1 MGVLL
6 IQSKS
11 QKFSLFLKTG
21 DPEKLENYRPISI
34 LPAFSKLYEKVVHN
48 RIYKYLTNH
57 NLLYNN
63 QFGFRRNHSTYMAL
77 IQLVNNITSAID
89 NRESTAGVFLDLS
102 KAFDTIDHHILHNNL
117 DHHGIRGHSFNW
129 VSSYL
134 TNRMQLVQFTS
145 ACSQPEPIVCGI
157 PQGSI
162 LGPLLFIIYINNL
175 PNASNLLTT
184 FFYLRMILAFFILIK
199 ILTSSFAS

>member
-1 MGVLL
+1 MLIPDTLKIAKVLP
-6 IQSKS
+6 IFKS
-11 QKFSLFLKTG
+11 G

-34 LPAFSKLYEKVVHN
+34 LPAFSKLYEKVVYN
-48 RIYKYLTNH
+48 LICKYLTNH
-57 NLLYNN
+57 NILYNN

-77 IQLVNNITSAID
+77 IQLVNNITSAMD

-102 KAFDTIDHHILHNNL
+102 KAFDSIDHHILLNKIVHYVT
-117 DHHGIRGHSFNW
+117 RGHSFNW

-134 TNRMQLVQFTS
+134 TNRKQVVQFTS
-145 ACSQPEPIVCGI
+145 ACYQPEPIVCGI

-162 LGPLLFIIYINNL
+162 LGLLLFIIYINDL
-175 PNASNLLTT
+175 PNASNL
-184 FFYLRMILAFFILIK
+184 FILIK

>member
-1 MGVLL
+1 MGAFL
-6 IQSKS
+6 IPSKS
-11 QKFSLFLKTG
+11 PKVSLFLKTG
-21 DPEKLENYRPISI
+21 DPKKLENYRPISI
-34 LPAFSKLYEKVVHN
+34 LPAFPKLYEKVVYN

-63 QFGFRRNHSTYMAL
+63 QFGFHRNHFTYMAL
-77 IQLVNNITSAID
+77 NQLVNNITSAID

-102 KAFDTIDHHILHNNL
+102 KAFDTIDHHILLNKL
-117 DHHGIRGHSFNW
+117 DHYGIRGHSFNW

-157 PQGSI
+157 SQGSI
-162 LGPLLFIIYINNL
+162 LGPLLFIIYIKNL

-184 FFYLRMILAFFILIK
+184 FLFADDTSLFFILIK
-199 ILTSSFAS
+199 ILTRSFVS